1 MQAEAAARISAIRR
15 GQVARR
21 NTKRQMAHLAAQ
33 RLAQVALPL
42 PLPLTLTLPVSTPL
56 PIPHKPKPYP
66 YPYPYGYGYR

>member
-1 MQAEAAARISAIRR
+1 VQAEAAARISAIRR

-42 PLPLTLTLPVSTPL
+42 PLTLTLTLPY
-56 PIPHKPKPYP
+56 PHPYP
-66 YPYPYGYGYR
+66 YP

>member
-42 PLPLTLTLPVSTPL
+42 PVTLTLTLPY
-56 PIPHKPKPYP
+56 PHPYP
-66 YPYPYGYGYR
+66 YP

>member
-42 PLPLTLTLPVSTPL
+42 PLTLTLTLPY
-56 PIPHKPKPYP
+56 PHPYP
-66 YPYPYGYGYR
+66 YP